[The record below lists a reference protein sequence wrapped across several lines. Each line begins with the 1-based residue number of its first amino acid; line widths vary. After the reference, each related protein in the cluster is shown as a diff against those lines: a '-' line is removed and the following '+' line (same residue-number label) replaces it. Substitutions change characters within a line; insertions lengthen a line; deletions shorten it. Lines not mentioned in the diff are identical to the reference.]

1 MPKNIFNQ
9 QYEKSVIDGLS
20 LSDLFG
26 LALKKLGKEPENR
39 EPTTDDVMTIA
50 FDAMIEV
57 SPFKTPV
64 GKCWFASHIE
74 MPDYLYQTDKNLHR
88 AILVLFLLMP
98 PFKQESSK

>member
-26 LALKKLGKEPENR
+26 LALKKLGKEPESR
-39 EPTTDDVMTIA
+39 EPTTDDVMNIA

-57 SPFKTPV
+57 IPFQSAV
-64 GKCWFASHIE
+64 GKYWFVSHNKR
-74 MPDYLYQTDKNLHR
+74 PAYLYQTDANLHR

-98 PFKQESSK
+98 PVKQESTK